1 MGFLKPDDPRNQ
13 PFVFVW
19 LIGGV
24 VLGGSVLQT
33 IAPEFEAIDL
43 GLLFVAAA
51 CLTVFG
57 HRMGYGL
64 GYVQGMLDEQ
74 AKPKD

>member
-1 MGFLKPDDPRNQ
+1 M
-13 PFVFVW
+13 
-19 LIGGV
+19 
-24 VLGGSVLQT
+24 LGGSVLQT